1 MFTIAST
8 TNYKTNLLGNNFPK
22 DLLDLSE
29 QPKKIQI
36 DNTIVLYG
44 LSFYAQCLSLD
55 GQVIRDSYKGIDSSH
70 IVRIFVSMT
79 RDFGGG
85 EYIEILCND
94 GEYLRVNKISK
105 ILTEGWIE
113 YHIEKSI

>member
-1 MFTIAST
+1 MFTIASK
-8 TNYKTNLLGNNFPK
+8 NYKTNLLGNNFPN
-22 DLLDLSE
+22 LMH
-29 QPKKIQI
+29 QPKRIENSI
-36 DNTIVLYG
+36 ILYG

-85 EYIEILCND
+85 AYIEIICND